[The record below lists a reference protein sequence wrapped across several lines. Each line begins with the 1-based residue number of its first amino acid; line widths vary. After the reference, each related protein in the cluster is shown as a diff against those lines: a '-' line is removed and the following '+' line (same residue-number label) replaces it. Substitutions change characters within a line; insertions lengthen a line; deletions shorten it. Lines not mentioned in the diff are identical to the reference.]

1 MKTSWRPLG
10 ILLLVV
16 ALLWFISG
24 PLRTTGSADTG
35 TPRWGGASPPPTLS
49 PGASPTRTPVPT
61 ATRDATSGTGSQA
74 RDTTDSDGGL
84 FDVVDRARKR
94 LEDARGDAPRESVVG
109 ASAAGSHER
118 ASTPPATRSSPAPA
132 QNAERTQ
139 AAGADAPADKL
150 MLVLDASGS
159 MARRDDAGRTSMQ
172 NAQKAMSSALESV
185 PSGTPVGLRVFGSR
199 VDGHGKPTPQACRDT
214 RLVRPLE
221 PLDHKRMS
229 TAIHS
234 FAPLGE
240 TPIARSLDAAVDDL
254 GTGGKR
260 AILLVTDGEESC
272 DPDPCRA
279 VADARAAGVDVRV
292 GIVGLRVDDRARN
305 QLRCI
310 ADTSNGFYTEAGSDR
325 DLGSALQTALDRLR
339 DETEPRRDAGA
350 NSSAVRAN
358 TQTASANSSGFSLGT
373 ESAAAA
379 ILFLLLLAFVTRK
392 R

>member
-132 QNAERTQ
+132 QNA
-139 AAGADAPADKL
+139 
-150 MLVLDASGS
+150 
-159 MARRDDAGRTSMQ
+159 
-172 NAQKAMSSALESV
+172 
-185 PSGTPVGLRVFGSR
+185 
-199 VDGHGKPTPQACRDT
+199 
-214 RLVRPLE
+214 
-221 PLDHKRMS
+221 
-229 TAIHS
+229 
-234 FAPLGE
+234 
-240 TPIARSLDAAVDDL
+240 
-254 GTGGKR
+254 
-260 AILLVTDGEESC
+260 
-272 DPDPCRA
+272 
-279 VADARAAGVDVRV
+279 
-292 GIVGLRVDDRARN
+292 
-305 QLRCI
+305 
-310 ADTSNGFYTEAGSDR
+310 
-325 DLGSALQTALDRLR
+325 
-339 DETEPRRDAGA
+339 
-350 NSSAVRAN
+350 
-358 TQTASANSSGFSLGT
+358 
-373 ESAAAA
+373 
-379 ILFLLLLAFVTRK
+379 
-392 R
+392 

>member
-1 MKTSWRPLG
+1 MRTSWRPLG

-16 ALLWFISG
+16 ALLWFVTG
-24 PLRTTGSADTG
+24 PLRTTGSG
-35 TPRWGGASPPPTLS
+35 ENRTPSWGGASPPPPTLS
-49 PGASPTRTPVPT
+49 PGASPTRTPAATV
-61 ATRDATSGTGSQA
+61 TRDATSGTGSQA
-74 RDTTDSDGGL
+74 RGTTDSDGGL
-84 FDVVDRARKR
+84 FDVVDRARER
-94 LEDARGDAPRESVVG
+94 FEGARGDSGQSSAVG
-109 ASAAGSHER
+109 SAAAGSR
-118 ASTPPATRSSPAPA
+118 ARESTSPAPNR
-132 QNAERTQ
+132 QVQERNR
-139 AAGADAPADKL
+139 AGGSDAPADKL

-214 RLVRPLE
+214 RLVQPLE
-221 PLDHKRMS
+221 PLNHERMS
-229 TAIHS
+229 NAIHS
-234 FAPLGE
+234 FTPLGE

-292 GIVGLRVDDRARN
+292 GIVGLRVDDRART

-310 ADTSNGFYTEAGSDR
+310 ASTSDGFYTEAGSDR

-339 DETEPRRDAGA
+339 DETEPRRAAGTDA
-350 NSSAVRAN
+350 NSSTVRTN
-358 TQTASANSSGFSLGT
+358 SQTASANSSGFSLGT